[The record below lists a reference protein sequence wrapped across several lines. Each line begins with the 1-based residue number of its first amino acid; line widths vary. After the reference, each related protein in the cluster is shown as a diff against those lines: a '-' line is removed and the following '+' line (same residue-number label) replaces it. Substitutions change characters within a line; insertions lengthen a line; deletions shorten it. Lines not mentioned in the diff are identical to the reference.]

1 MYLSQYKL
9 LEKPFNISTDPRFLW
24 CGEKHQEA
32 LATLKYGL
40 LEPNGYVVL
49 TGEVGTGKT
58 TLVNALIETLGDNV
72 LVANINNPVLDII
85 EFFNQV
91 AKIFDASAEIATK
104 TEFLFFINSFLQ
116 KSHAEGK
123 VVLLIIDEAHRLTK
137 ELLEEIRLLS
147 NIEQAGTKLISIF
160 FVGQNEL
167 KELLLSVQCTALLQR
182 ITLFYD
188 IEPLSEDETREYVFH
203 RLKVAGTDEQLF
215 TTAAIC
221 EIQKFTRGYP
231 RLINILCDRA
241 MLTGYVREQEEI
253 DVDIVMECSREI
265 SFLEPKVSIEPT
277 KGVDIFLNWGRAL
290 VARSRANTAEL
301 KKTQLQKKE
310 TPENK
315 SYKVKSLNNAD
326 RQIAGPNVKKNRLWS
341 RLIGLAGL
349 FALIIVAIGI
359 NMNTKSPVKDYA
371 TKGFTETNS
380 DQPTEISVL
389 KNTPTTPVLP
399 RKEVHSVTGRQMV
412 EAQKGKS
419 QTLREDANKVLGE
432 RDDSSNVVPVKA
444 KTPLSEKVHESAF
457 SADTGHPTHPQATVV
472 PVADKLKLQQP
483 TTFELL
489 SAALEKNNFQ
499 IAIDLLESLEKRDNE
514 SYLTFGEMYSRAL
527 VGRAKQLLA
536 SSPVEAE
543 VLLLKAAEVNPKNI
557 EAHFNLGK
565 IYIRSKDYS
574 LAIDAYQNAITLNP
588 KLSDALFNLG
598 FIYATIGMYEDAE
611 KLYARLVPLD
621 PTYLDK
627 ALFNLA
633 VVQEKL
639 GKKEESLANL
649 KMAVTIRP
657 ENKKAQSHLKLL
669 LEAVEEAPN

>member
-1 MYLSQYKL
+1 LPRGLQKTLRQQVLVNSSRERPYMYLSLYKL

-24 CGEKHQEA
+24 RGEKHQEA
-32 LATLKYGL
+32 LANLKYGL

-58 TLVNALIETLGDNV
+58 TLVNTLIETLTDNV
-72 LVANINNPVLDII
+72 LVANINNPTLDTI

-91 AKIFDASAEIATK
+91 AKTYDASAEITTK

-123 VVLLIIDEAHRLTK
+123 VVLLITDEAHRLTK

-167 KELLLSVQCTALLQR
+167 KELLLSTQCTALRQR
-182 ITLFYD
+182 ITLFYE
-188 IEPLSEDETREYVFH
+188 IESLTEDETREYVFH

-215 TTAAIC
+215 TNAAIC
-221 EIQKFTRGYP
+221 EIQKFSRGYP
-231 RLINILCDRA
+231 RIINILCDRA
-241 MLTGYVREQEEI
+241 MLTGYLKEQEEI
-253 DVDIVMECSREI
+253 DLDIVVECSREI
-265 SFLEPKVSIEPT
+265 SFLDPKVSTGPI
-277 KGVDIFLNWGRAL
+277 V
-290 VARSRANTAEL
+290 
-301 KKTQLQKKE
+301 
-310 TPENK
+310 NK
-315 SYKVKSLNNAD
+315 S
-326 RQIAGPNVKKNRLWS
+326 RLWS

-359 NMNTKSPVKDYA
+359 NMYTKSPVNDYA
-371 TKGFTETNS
+371 TQVFTTTNN
-380 DQPTEISVL
+380 DLATEIVAR
-389 KNTPTTPVLP
+389 KNIPTTPTQP
-399 RKEVHSVTGRQMV
+399 RKEVQTVTDRQV
-412 EAQKGKS
+412 PEAQKDVP
-419 QTLREDANKVLGE
+419 QTLKLDANKAVE
-432 RDDSSNVVPVKA
+432 KKDDSSDLVPVETKL
-444 KTPLSEKVHESAF
+444 PLSEKVHGSEF
-457 SADTGHPTHPQATVV
+457 SADTGQLTHPQTTVV
-472 PVADKLKLQQP
+472 PVAETLMLQQP

-489 SAALEKNNFQ
+489 SAALEKDNFQ
-499 IAIDLLESLEKRDNE
+499 IAIDLLEALEKRDNE
-514 SYLTFGEMYSRAL
+514 SYLKFGEMYSRAL

-543 VLLLKAAEVNPKNI
+543 SLLLKAAEVNPKNI

-565 IYIRSKDYS
+565 IYIRSKDYT
-574 LAIDAYQNAITLNP
+574 LAIDAYQNAIRLNP

-611 KLYARLVPLD
+611 NLYARLVPLE
-621 PTYLDK
+621 PAYLDK

-639 GKKEESLANL
+639 GKKEECLANL

-657 ENKKAQSHLKLL
+657 ENKKAQSYLKLL
-669 LEAVEEAPN
+669 LEAVEEDRK

>member
-24 CGEKHQEA
+24 CGEKHREA
-32 LATLKYGL
+32 LATLKYGF

-58 TLVNALIETLGDNV
+58 TLVNALIESLDDNV
-72 LVANINNPVLDII
+72 LVANINNPTLDTI

-91 AKIFDASAEIATK
+91 AKIYDASAEITTK

-147 NIEQAGTKLISIF
+147 NIEQASTKLISIF

-167 KELLLSVQCTALLQR
+167 KELLLSAPCTALLQR
-182 ITLFYD
+182 ITLFYE

-203 RLKVAGTDEQLF
+203 RLKVAGTYEQLF

-241 MLTGYVREQEEI
+241 MLTGYIREQEEI

-265 SFLEPKVSIEPT
+265 SFLKPKVSIEPT
-277 KGVDIFLNWGRAL
+277 NGVDIFLNWGRSL
-290 VARSRANTAEL
+290 VARLRANTAEL
-301 KKTQLQKKE
+301 KKIPLQKNE

-315 SYKVKSLNNAD
+315 GYKVKSLNNAD
-326 RQIAGPNVKKNRLWS
+326 RQIAGPSVKKNRLWS

-349 FALIIVAIGI
+349 FALIIVAIAV
-359 NMNTKSPVKDYA
+359 NMHTKSPVKDFA
-371 TKGFTETNS
+371 TTGFTETNS
-380 DQPTEISVL
+380 DHASEISVL
-389 KNTPTTPVLP
+389 KNTSSTPVL
-399 RKEVHSVTGRQMV
+399 RRIEVQPVTAIQDV
-412 EAQKGKS
+412 
-419 QTLREDANKVLGE
+419 NKVLRE
-432 RDDSSNVVPVKA
+432 KDDSSNFVPVKD
-444 KTPLSEKVHESAF
+444 KIPLNEKVHESLY
-457 SADTGHPTHPQATVV
+457 SADTGNPIHLQATAV
-472 PVADKLKLQQP
+472 PVAETLKLQQP

-499 IAIDLLESLEKRDNE
+499 VAIDLLESLEKRDNE

-536 SSPVEAE
+536 SSPLKAE

-565 IYIRSKDYS
+565 IYIRSKDYT
-574 LAIDAYQNAITLNP
+574 LAIDAYQNAVTLNP

-669 LEAVEEAPN
+669 QEAVEEARN